1 MLCMST
7 VYKELTVSPTP
18 GTPNTHIFPNHHPFF
33 FCQVQE
39 MIRAIKLLIKH
50 FKSDNTHLHN

>member
-18 GTPNTHIFPNHHPFF
+18 GTPNTRIFPNHHPFF
-33 FCQVQE
+33 
-39 MIRAIKLLIKH
+39 L
-50 FKSDNTHLHN
+50 SDAGNDQSYKIIN